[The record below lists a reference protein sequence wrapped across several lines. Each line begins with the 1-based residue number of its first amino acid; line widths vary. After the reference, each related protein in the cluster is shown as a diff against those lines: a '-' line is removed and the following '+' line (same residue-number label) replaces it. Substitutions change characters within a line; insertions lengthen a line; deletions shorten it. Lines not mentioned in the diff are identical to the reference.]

1 MEFGMH
7 YMCIHWMS
15 ERSVKF
21 PCVLSP
27 PLIPKAKNRKLEESE
42 SEEMKLDNGYT
53 KYLFF

>member
-1 MEFGMH
+1 MH

-27 PLIPKAKNRKLEESE
+27 PLIPKAENRKLEESE